1 MYVLAGHSGSGCQ
14 SAHYRIKATGSSWEG
29 RTGYP
34 RVIHRHSAVVDPVK
48 ERIYVFGGHD
58 CSYSRAEAYY
68 YSPSSNQWHQISNL
82 PWAAYDIAAAIV
94 TQKNEERWLL
104 VARSGHSDM
113 YYWNLNTESGY
124 HYMVFYLVILPVW
137 TYYLGRRNPQTRRQ
151 DGHDLPDS
159 VHRLH
164 GGRLHGQRRKEEH
177 QLLGLQPGADEV

>member
-1 MYVLAGHSGSGCQ
+1 MDQ
-14 SAHYRIKATGSSWEG
+14 SDCRITATGSSWEG
-29 RTGYP
+29 RAGYP
-34 RVIHRHSAVVDPVK
+34 RIIHRHVAVVDKVK

-124 HYMVFYLVILPVW
+124 HYMVFYILSD
-137 TYYLGRRNPQTRRQ
+137 YLTSLDILFR
-151 DGHDLPDS
+151 
-159 VHRLH
+159 
-164 GGRLHGQRRKEEH
+164 EEEPSNTET
-177 QLLGLQPGADEV
+177 GWP

>member
-1 MYVLAGHSGSGCQ
+1 MSPKELAQQHIVSPALHLCPAVNQ
-14 SAHYRIKATGSSWEG
+14 TDYRITATGSGWEG

-34 RVIHRHSAVVDPVK
+34 RVIHRHVAVVDPVK

-58 CSYSRAEAYY
+58 CSYARAEAYY
-68 YSPSSNQWHQISNL
+68 YSPSSNSWHQVTIFHQNISINKNISIQISNL

-124 HYMVFYLVILPVW
+124 HYMVTHYFCFRCCLTP
-137 TYYLGRRNPQTRRQ
+137 
-151 DGHDLPDS
+151 
-159 VHRLH
+159 
-164 GGRLHGQRRKEEH
+164 
-177 QLLGLQPGADEV
+177 